1 VRQGKGVLIV
11 GGNIEAIKA
20 KEVEAR

>member
-11 GGNIEAIKA
+11 GGDIEAIKA
-20 KEVEAR
+20 KEVGAR